1 MSTPPLP
8 PPPPPGAR
16 KPSALASC
24 ILLGIILVFVGA
36 LGGGGFWAYKKY
48 VVKDKTSVTEV
59 ADSGQ
64 KKPEDSKKP
73 ETPPAKETPPV
84 PRENPPLTPPAK
96 ETPPEKDPLAA
107 TPSAE
112 KPPVEVKETMP
123 EKPADPPVKP
133 EVAENTPKEPPVV
146 VPETPAKE
154 ETPPAETKETPPA
167 TPPATEAFDPVVA
180 PEPVKTYAEN
190 APEVT
195 SLKEDADR
203 RIDEAPADIYS
214 DADKEKVRE
223 AIRQAKRL
231 TRVATL
237 QFGKGAAALGDNERK
252 RLKTALLTPEAEAL
266 LSDPQAVFFLIGFA
280 DSSGA
285 SQTNRSLSQKRAA
298 GIGSVLKSFRVTNR
312 AYAVGI
318 GSSNLV
324 GGAAQEKNRAVEVW
338 VVLP

>member
-24 ILLGIILVFVGA
+24 ILLGIILVFVGG

-48 VVKDKTSVTEV
+48 IAKPKTDGGEV

-64 KKPEDSKKP
+64 KKPEPPKTP
-73 ETPPAKETPPV
+73 ETPPAKETPV
-84 PRENPPLTPPAK
+84 PAPPAP
-96 ETPPEKDPLAA
+96 ETPPENDPLAA
-107 TPSAE
+107 KPSG
-112 KPPVEVKETMP
+112 
-123 EKPADPPVKP
+123 
-133 EVAENTPKEPPVV
+133 
-146 VPETPAKE
+146 
-154 ETPPAETKETPPA
+154 ETPPAEPKVTPLPEPPVTPQIADNGLQERPVVPAPPVKVETPPPA
-167 TPPATEAFDPVVA
+167 EVKEAPPVTPPAPESADPVVA
-180 PEPVKTYAEN
+180 PEPVQTYAEN

-214 DADKEKVRE
+214 DADKDKVRE

-237 QFGKGAAALGDNERK
+237 QFGKGAAALGANERK
-252 RLKTALLTPEAEAL
+252 RLKEALLTPEAESL

-280 DSSGA
+280 DSTGA
-285 SQTNRSLSQKRAA
+285 SQANRSLSQKRAA

-324 GGAAQEKNRAVEVW
+324 GGALQDKNRAVEVW